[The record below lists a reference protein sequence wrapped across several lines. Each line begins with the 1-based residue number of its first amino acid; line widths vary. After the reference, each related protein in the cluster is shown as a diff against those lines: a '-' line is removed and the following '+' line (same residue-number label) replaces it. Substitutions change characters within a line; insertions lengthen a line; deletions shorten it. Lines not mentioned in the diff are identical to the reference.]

1 MTDKDKADK
10 VRKIAKAFRVWGK
23 LGQENTEA
31 AVAALTLAIENRYLI
46 NQAKNTYWFPDDALY
61 NVTEWL
67 GRMAAPGCNLE
78 KQLGA
83 YDLMTQKQLPGSISF
98 PMVLEQWATR
108 LEQAASVGGGHIES
122 GKSDKPTVEIPQ
134 NLEELQAK
142 IKIAKKYARDDYWN
156 IICLVRET
164 GYNAAPDHNRVMRAY
179 RPCCCAV
186 CGIAISELKNAESR
200 LRPKRSKTFKK
211 QYEVFK
217 SKRDDV
223 AVAIVRIVKPELDRR
238 IALLHAS
245 KKG

>member
-10 VRKIAKAFRVWGK
+10 FRKIAKAFRVWGK

-31 AVAALTLAIENRYLI
+31 AVAAITLAIDNLYLI
-46 NQAKNTYWFPDDALY
+46 NRAKDAYGFPDHALY
-61 NVTEWL
+61 NLLEWL
-67 GRMAAPGCNLE
+67 GRIASGGNPE
-78 KQLGA
+78 KHLGA

-98 PMVLEQWATR
+98 PMVLEQWATK

-211 QYEVFK
+211 QYKVFK
-217 SKRDDV
+217 NKRDDV
-223 AVAIVRIVKPELDRR
+223 AVAIIRIVKPELDRR